1 MTPLLVFFAPL
12 RVRRRDRQYKAINA
26 CEMVDEATIGGLLCA
41 GCSTDTVYRLTG
53 CTALIH
59 PCLLLLQTRQEGRL
73 TGNQKKKKD
82 GQRDRARDI
91 QTSKNSNQASL
102 PAPLPYCADAS
113 ASESWE
119 SGHWFGGADRWLSVS
134 YPEIARKR
142 LSGRTDLSG
151 DVTRRGPIAGFR
163 AWHGIRQEG
172 AMERG
177 LAAGVGGSRGSEGVW
192 CEYRASPVISLAPR
206 PPRDKTAR

>member
-1 MTPLLVFFAPL
+1 MCWVHWYCVQSTLTDPSMSPPP
-12 RVRRRDRQYKAINA
+12 
-26 CEMVDEATIGGLLCA
+26 A
-41 GCSTDTVYRLTG
+41 GRK
-53 CTALIH
+53 
-59 PCLLLLQTRQEGRL
+59 
-73 TGNQKKKKD
+73 KKKKD
-82 GQRDRARDI
+82 AERKKETERQRDRARDI
-91 QTSKNSNQASL
+91 QTSKNSNEASL
-102 PAPLPYCADAS
+102 PAPLLYCADAS
-113 ASESWE
+113 ASEKLE

-142 LSGRTDLSG
+142 LSGWSDLSG

-177 LAAGVGGSRGSEGVW
+177 LAAGVGGW
-192 CEYRASPVISLAPR
+192 CVYRASPVISLAPR